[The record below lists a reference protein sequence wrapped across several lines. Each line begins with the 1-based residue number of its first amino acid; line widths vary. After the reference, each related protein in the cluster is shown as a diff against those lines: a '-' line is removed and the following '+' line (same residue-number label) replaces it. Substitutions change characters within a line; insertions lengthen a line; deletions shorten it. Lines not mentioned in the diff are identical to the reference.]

1 MINVLQKAVDE
12 SLTSPHSRLKEARKG
27 AEDTT
32 KKSMIRAVEEGNIQ
46 TVEKLLDAGFA
57 IEGSIQS
64 HGNMTLLMYAAS
76 SAKHDV
82 I

>member
-1 MINVLQKAVDE
+1 
-12 SLTSPHSRLKEARKG
+12 
-27 AEDTT
+27 
-32 KKSMIRAVEEGNIQ
+32 MIRAVEEVNIQ